1 MQEFPRSRDMV
12 YTAPFAFANSSVD
25 VRVVMVNGQLML
37 HCVREFINFK
47 RMTSWKNAAEKQTRK
62 QKQLDKQQRR
72 VKRAAERQMHPG
84 PAVDKDAD
92 LAEIIPGPQ
101 PGQII

>member
-1 MQEFPRSRDMV
+1 MKERRVPTGTRRSRPEPGSG
-12 YTAPFAFANSSVD
+12 TGSGRRSGTSNI
-25 VRVVMVNGQLML
+25 GQFQKDDQLEKRR
-37 HCVREFINFK
+37 RE
-47 RMTSWKNAAEKQTRK
+47 QTRK

-72 VKRAAERQMHPG
+72 VKRAAERRMHPG